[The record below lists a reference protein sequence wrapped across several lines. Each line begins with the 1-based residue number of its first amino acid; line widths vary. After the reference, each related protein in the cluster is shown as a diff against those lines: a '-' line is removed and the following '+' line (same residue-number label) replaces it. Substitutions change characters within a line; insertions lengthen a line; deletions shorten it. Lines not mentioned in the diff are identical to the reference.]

1 MNNRNLRPYKE
12 EYDYSYTSGA
22 YATSEMLKANPDVV
36 RSVYIHTKYAGK
48 EDIDGLCRD
57 KGIPVLY
64 DDRAFER
71 INQKENS
78 YVLGVFSKYICKLIP
93 NRPHIVLV
101 NPSDMGNVGTI
112 IRTMA
117 GLNMLD
123 LAVVTPAADIFNPKT
138 VRASMGALFHIR
150 FQCFASFDAYKE
162 AFPDHVCFPFTPEG
176 EIPLSRGNCPQ
187 APLFS
192 LLFGNEASG
201 LPDQC
206 KSAGLGVKIPQSSL
220 VDSLNL
226 SVAAGIGIFIFAEKN
241 ELIYPVG
248 H

>member
-1 MNNRNLRPYKE
+1 MISKNLKPYKDE
-12 EYDYSYTSGA
+12 HDYSYTYGA
-22 YATSEMLKANPDVV
+22 YSTIEMLKVNPCVV
-36 RSVYIHTKYAGK
+36 RSVYIHTKYTGTDDMSK
-48 EDIDGLCRD
+48 LCRD
-57 KGIPVLY
+57 RGIPVFY
-64 DDRAFER
+64 DDRALER

-78 YVLGVFSKYICKLIP
+78 YVLGVFSKYFCQLAP

-101 NPSDMGNVGTI
+101 NPSDMGNMGTI

-123 LAVVTPAADIFNPKT
+123 LAVVTPAADILHPKT
-138 VRASMGALFHIR
+138 IRASMGALFRIR
-150 FQCFASFDAYKE
+150 FQCFASFDAYKD
-162 AFPDHVCFPFTPEG
+162 AFPDHVCFPFTPEAK
-176 EIPLSRGNCPQ
+176 IPLSRGNCPE

-206 KSAGLGVKIPQSSL
+206 KFAGMGVKIQQSAL

-226 SVAAGIGIFIFAEKN
+226 SIAAGIGMFIFAEKHG
-241 ELIYPVG
+241 LI
-248 H
+248 

>member
-1 MNNRNLRPYKE
+1 MNNKILRPYKE

-22 YATSEMLKANPDVV
+22 YATIEMLKANPDVV
-36 RSVYIHTKYAGK
+36 RAVYIHTKYAGIK
-48 EDIDGLCRD
+48 DIRGLCRD

-64 DDRAFER
+64 GDRAFER

-78 YVLGVFSKYICKLIP
+78 YVLGVFSKYFCQLIP

-101 NPSDMGNVGTI
+101 NPSDMGNLGTV

-117 GLNMLD
+117 GLNMFD
-123 LAVVTPAADIFNPKT
+123 LAVVTPAADILHPKT

-150 FQCFASFDAYKE
+150 FQCFASFDAYKD
-162 AFPDHVCFPFTPEG
+162 AFPDHVCFPFMPEG
-176 EIPLSRGNCPQ
+176 KIPLSRGNCPQ

-206 KSAGLGVKIPQSSL
+206 KSTGLSVKIPQSEL

-226 SVAAGIGIFIFAEKN
+226 SIAAGIGMFIFAEKN
-241 ELIYPVG
+241 ELI
-248 H
+248 

>member
-1 MNNRNLRPYKE
+1 MNSKNLGPYKE

-22 YATSEMLKANPDVV
+22 YATIEMLKANPDVV
-36 RSVYIHTKYAGK
+36 RSVYIHTKYARK
-48 EDIDGLCRD
+48 EDIDGLCCD

-78 YVLGVFSKYICKLIP
+78 YVLGVFSKYICQLIP

-101 NPSDMGNVGTI
+101 KPSDMGNVGTI

-138 VRASMGALFHIR
+138 VRASMGALFQIR
-150 FQCFASFDAYKE
+150 FQCFASFDAYKD

-176 EIPLSRGNCPQ
+176 EIPLSRANCPE

-226 SVAAGIGIFIFAEKN
+226 SVAAGIRIFIFAEKN

>member
-1 MNNRNLRPYKE
+1 MNYKNLRPYKE

-22 YATSEMLKANPDVV
+22 YATIEMLKANPDVV
-36 RSVYIHTKYAGK
+36 RTVYIHTKYAGI
-48 EDIDGLCRD
+48 EDISGLCQD

-78 YVLGVFSKYICKLIP
+78 YVLGVFSKYFCQLMPK
-93 NRPHIVLV
+93 RPHIVLV
-101 NPSDMGNVGTI
+101 NPSDMGNLGTV

-117 GLNMLD
+117 GLNMFD
-123 LAVVTPAADIFNPKT
+123 LAVVTPAADILHPKT

-150 FQCFASFDAYKE
+150 FQYFASFDAYKD
-162 AFPDHVCFPFTPEG
+162 AFPDHVCFPFMLEG
-176 EIPLSRGNCPQ
+176 KIPLSRGNCPQ

-206 KSAGLGVKIPQSSL
+206 KSAGLGVKIPQSEL

-226 SVAAGIGIFIFAEKN
+226 SIAAGIGMFIFAEKN
-241 ELIYPVG
+241 ELI
-248 H
+248 

>member
-1 MNNRNLRPYKE
+1 
-12 EYDYSYTSGA
+12 
-22 YATSEMLKANPDVV
+22 MLKANPHVV
-36 RSVYIHTKYAGK
+36 RAVYIHTKYTGTA
-48 EDIDGLCRD
+48 DISGLCQD
-57 KGIPVLY
+57 KGIPVLF

-78 YVLGVFSKYICKLIP
+78 YVLGVFSKYFCQLIP

-101 NPSDMGNVGTI
+101 NPSDMGNLGTI

-123 LAVVTPAADIFNPKT
+123 LAMVTPAADIFHPKT
-138 VRASMGALFHIR
+138 VRASMGALFNIR
-150 FQCFASFDAYKE
+150 FQSFASFGAYKD
-162 AFPDHVCFPFTPEG
+162 AFPDHVCFPFAPEG
-176 EIPLSRGNCPQ
+176 EILLSHGNCPQ
-187 APLFS
+187 TPLFA

-206 KSAGLGVKIPQSSL
+206 KSAGMRVKIPQSEL

-226 SVAAGIGIFIFAEKN
+226 SIAAGIGMFIFADKN
-241 ELIYPVG
+241 GLI
-248 H
+248 

>member
-1 MNNRNLRPYKE
+1 MNSKNLRPYKE

-22 YATSEMLKANPDVV
+22 YATIEMLKANPGVV
-36 RSVYIHTKYAGK
+36 RAVYIHSKYAGA
-48 EDIDGLCRD
+48 EDISGKCRD
-57 KGIPVLY
+57 KGISVLN

-78 YVLGVFSKYICKLIP
+78 YVLGVFSKYFCQLAP
-93 NRPHIVLV
+93 GRPHIVLV
-101 NPSDMGNVGTI
+101 NPSDMGNLGTI

-123 LAVVTPAADIFNPKT
+123 LAVVMPAADILHPKT
-138 VRASMGALFHIR
+138 VRASMGALFRIR
-150 FQCFASFDAYKE
+150 FQCFASFDAYKD
-162 AFPDHVCFPFTPEG
+162 AFPDHVCFPFTPEA
-176 EIPLSRGNCPQ
+176 EIPLSRGNCPK

-192 LLFGNEASG
+192 LLFGNEAAG

-206 KSAGLGVKIPQSSL
+206 KSAGTNVKIQQSAL

-226 SVAAGIGIFIFAEKN
+226 SIAAGIGMFIFVDKN
-241 ELIYPVG
+241 GLI
-248 H
+248 

>member
-1 MNNRNLRPYKE
+1 MNNKNLRPYKE

-22 YATSEMLKANPDVV
+22 YATIEMLRANPAVV
-36 RSVYIHTKYAGK
+36 RAVYIHTKYSSG
-48 EDIDGLCRD
+48 EDISGLCRD

-78 YVLGVFSKYICKLIP
+78 YVLGVFKKYFCQLIP

-101 NPSDMGNVGTI
+101 NPSDMGNLGTV

-123 LAVVTPAADIFNPKT
+123 LAVVTPAADILHPKT
-138 VRASMGALFHIR
+138 IRASMGALFHIR
-150 FQCFASFDAYKE
+150 FQCFSSFDAYKD
-162 AFPDHVCFPFTPEG
+162 AFPDHVYFPFTPEG
-176 EIPLSRGNCPQ
+176 KIPLSRDNCPH

-192 LLFGNEASG
+192 LLFGNEAAG
-201 LPDQC
+201 LPVQC
-206 KSAGLGVKIPQSSL
+206 KTAGTGVKIPQSAL

-226 SVAAGIGIFIFAEKN
+226 SIAAGIGMFIFADKHG
-241 ELIYPVG
+241 LI
-248 H
+248 

>member
-1 MNNRNLRPYKE
+1 MNSKNIKPYKE

-22 YATSEMLKANPDVV
+22 YATIEMLKANPDIV
-36 RSVYIHTKYAGK
+36 RAVYIHTKYAGK
-48 EDIDGLCRD
+48 EDVSGLCQD
-57 KGIPVLY
+57 KRISVLY

-78 YVLGVFSKYICKLIP
+78 YVLGVFNKYSCQLMP
-93 NRPHIVLV
+93 SRSHIVLV
-101 NPSDMGNVGTI
+101 NPSDMGNLGTI

-123 LAVVTPAADIFNPKT
+123 LAVVTPAADIYHPKT

-150 FQCFASFDAYKE
+150 FQCFASFEAYKE
-162 AFPDHVCFPFTPEG
+162 MFPEHACFPFTPEG
-176 EIPLSRGNCPQ
+176 KIPLSRGNCPQ

-192 LLFGNEASG
+192 LLFGNEALG
-201 LPDQC
+201 LPDHC
-206 KSAGLGVKIPQSSL
+206 KSAGMGFKIPQSPF

-241 ELIYPVG
+241 ELI
-248 H
+248 